1 MRSHLMTMVA
11 ALAAVLVSAGAAR
24 AATIELSV
32 DSVAALGGLSGIS
45 NGDIVNYDTVTDTA
59 TLAFD
64 EALFGT
70 PESVDAYDRL
80 PNGNMVFSTTQSAT
94 LGGISF
100 VSGDLVEYDPVA
112 DLATLIFA
120 ESLFTSTGANNID
133 AVAVLSNGHLLI
145 STDADAT
152 LGGVSFRDGDV
163 VDYDPIANTAVLFFN
178 EDLFGADKNL
188 NALDIDGAGLLL
200 ISVSDGTGATLG
212 GLGFGNGDLVLY
224 DPGANTATL
233 FFSESLFAGGNEDVD
248 AVAFAFPVPEPG
260 TASLLGLGLAGL
272 AVAGRRQHS

>member
-1 MRSHLMTMVA
+1 MTMVA

-32 DSVAALGGLSGIS
+32 DSAAALGGLSGIS

-64 EALFGT
+64 ESLFGT
-70 PESVDAYDRL
+70 PESVDAYERL
-80 PNGNMVFSTTQSAT
+80 SNGNMVFSTFNSAT
-94 LGGISF
+94 LGSNTLSF
-100 VSGDLVEYDPVA
+100 QNGDLVEYDPVN
-112 DLATLIFA
+112 DLATLIFS
-120 ESLFTSTGANNID
+120 ESLFTGGGDID

-145 STDADAT
+145 STSAGAT
-152 LGGVSFRDGDV
+152 LGGLTFRDGDV
-163 VDYDPIANTAVLFFN
+163 VDYDPNANVSVLFFN

-188 NALDIDGAGLLL
+188 NALDIDGSGMLL

-212 GLGFGNGDLVLY
+212 GLGFGNGDLILY
-224 DPGANTATL
+224 DPVANTATL
-233 FFSESLFAGGNEDVD
+233 FFSESLFTGGNEDVD
-248 AVAFAFPVPEPG
+248 AVAFAFPVPEPA
-260 TASLLGLGLAGL
+260 TACLLGLGLVGL